1 MPRPKHHQ
9 PPVLPLHADSFI
21 DSAGRLSIAT
31 AKSYTTSLR
40 KLQAFAEATRL
51 TAARTP
57 LAPVAMNDTLLRNFF
72 LWLDKHKFSNS
83 AIRLY
88 LVVTQRFCEWLE
100 GGTRLPE
107 DKTEKMKKL
116 LRKTTGRSNERLRP
130 ERRGSDPA
138 IGKLMFHFQRQ
149 LAELVRADKLT
160 PARNLLCLRN
170 HALLLTLYA
179 TAGRAS
185 EVRQL
190 TRAQVEGAERAEVRG
205 KRRKLRT
212 LYLDAEARQALK
224 AYLDQRGEDG
234 NNFVF
239 VSHRRKTKKPMTT
252 AALWD
257 VVNEASKIIF
267 GTVKLDDDTEVP
279 RKRFGPHSFRHQRA
293 QDLVDAGVPI
303 EDVQALLDH
312 ENILVTRSHYAPKT
326 PRQKIENQLKRHG
339 LKARDVAKRAEEEE

>member
-1 MPRPKHHQ
+1 MPRPKNHQ
-9 PPVLPLHADSFI
+9 PPVLPLYADQFVE
-21 DSAGRLSIAT
+21 SAGRSSIAT

-57 LAPVAMNDTLLRNFF
+57 LAPAAMTETLLRNFF
-72 LWLDKHKFSNS
+72 LWLDKQRFSNS
-83 AIRLY
+83 AMRLY
-88 LVVTQRFCEWLE
+88 LIVTQRFCEWLE

-116 LRKTTGRSNERLRP
+116 LRKTTGRNNERLRS

-138 IGKLMFHFQRQ
+138 IGKLMFHYQRQ
-149 LAELVRADKLT
+149 MADLKDEEKLT
-160 PARNLLCLRN
+160 KARKLLCLRN
-170 HALLLTLYA
+170 QALLLTLYA

-190 TRAQVEGAERAEVRG
+190 TRAQMEGAERAEVRG

-212 LYLDAEARQALK
+212 LYLDTEARQAIK
-224 AYLDQRGEDG
+224 VYLGQRGEDG

-257 VVNEASKIIF
+257 VVNEASKMVF
-267 GTVKLDDDTEVP
+267 GIVKLDDHTEVP
-279 RKRFGPHSFRHQRA
+279 CKRFGPHSFRHQRA

-339 LKARDVAKRAEEEE
+339 LKAHEVATRAEEEA